1 MDDLIYTGEAKCQTT
16 LDGHALVG
24 HYPADKTMPKL
35 TMCDRLSEEDLHIFF
50 LTCQADDFQGA
61 FVGIAAEMARSMLT
75 GERYAACTGKSWKG
89 GISVPVDGAC
99 PRDPPSAF
107 GVHYVTTVGPSGT
120 KALWRAHKNTWEPVS
135 NDAAFGQMT
144 VSAAQLLNVVKAGV
158 GGVKQCAIEELEQT
172 IQREL
177 LRANTEGTIEPTT
190 LKEAHLTARS
200 KTRGTHNF
208 TLTETRTAAK
218 GEVGARVFSEMKASS
233 NKEFEQG
240 IYGSFTV
247 ASVVFDYDAGRHDEL
262 KVGVNV
268 SDSLYLPLLVYH
280 TGAFVVRVSVK
291 SLAQCHDVPAEAL
304 EDPFYIVM
312 STESR
317 DVVEDLAYTPAGSE
331 STNGTNIP
339 VAVIAAP
346 YLNKDVKDVE
356 AVDWGTARASE
367 AFKAAV
373 RHGICR
379 AVDLPSKLDEVLAD
393 YYQTMR
399 VQARKLWDGKAAAA
413 EGETTPT
420 LQVPGKRGRFVSPKK
435 GQDAGRTRTGGGHV
449 SSTADD
455 VPF

>member
-1 MDDLIYTGEAKCQTT
+1 
-16 LDGHALVG
+16 
-24 HYPADKTMPKL
+24 
-35 TMCDRLSEEDLHIFF
+35 
-50 LTCQADDFQGA
+50 
-61 FVGIAAEMARSMLT
+61 
-75 GERYAACTGKSWKG
+75 
-89 GISVPVDGAC
+89 
-99 PRDPPSAF
+99 
-107 GVHYVTTVGPSGT
+107 
-120 KALWRAHKNTWEPVS
+120 
-135 NDAAFGQMT
+135 
-144 VSAAQLLNVVKAGV
+144 
-158 GGVKQCAIEELEQT
+158 
-172 IQREL
+172 
-177 LRANTEGTIEPTT
+177 
-190 LKEAHLTARS
+190 
-200 KTRGTHNF
+200 
-208 TLTETRTAAK
+208 
-218 GEVGARVFSEMKASS
+218 MKASS

-247 ASVVFDYDAGRHDEL
+247 ASVVVDSDAERHDNL
-262 KVGVNV
+262 MVGVNV
-268 SDSLYLPLLVYH
+268 SGDLYLPMLVYH
-280 TGAFVVRVSVK
+280 TGAVVVQVSVK

-317 DVVEDLAYTPAGSE
+317 DVMEDLAYTPAGTE
-331 STNGTNIP
+331 RTDGTHIP

-356 AVDWGTARASE
+356 AVKWGTARASE

-379 AVDLPSKLDEVLAD
+379 PVDLPGKLDEVLAD

-420 LQVPGKRGRFVSPKK
+420 TDAGKRGRFVSPKK

-449 SSTADD
+449 SSTADG

>member
-1 MDDLIYTGEAKCQTT
+1 LDDLIYTGEFKCKTT
-16 LDGHALVG
+16 LDGYADVG
-24 HYPADKTMPKL
+24 HYPKDKTMPKL
-35 TMCDRLSEEDLHIFF
+35 TMCERLSEEDLHIFV

-61 FVGIAAEMARSMLT
+61 FVAIAADMVKPMLT
-75 GERYAACTGKSWKG
+75 GEWYTACKGKSWKG
-89 GISVPVDGAC
+89 CIPVPVDTAC

-107 GVHYVTTVGPSGT
+107 GVDYVTTVGPSGT
-120 KALWRAHKNTWEPVS
+120 KALWKAAGKTWEPVS
-135 NDAAFGQMT
+135 NDAAFGQMV

-172 IQREL
+172 VQYEL
-177 LRANTEGTIEPTT
+177 LRANTEGTITPTT
-190 LKEAHLTARS
+190 LKKAHLTARS
-200 KTRGTHNF
+200 LTRGTHNN

-218 GEVGARVFSEMKASS
+218 GEVGARVFGEMKASS
-233 NKEFEQG
+233 NKEFEPG

-247 ASVVFDYDAGRHDEL
+247 ASVVVDEDARRHDAL
-262 KVGVNV
+262 RVGVNV
-268 SDSLYLPLLVYH
+268 SDNKYLPLLVYH
-280 TGAFVVRVSVK
+280 TGAVVVQVRVK

-317 DVVEDLAYTPAGSE
+317 DVVEDLTYTPAGSE
-331 STNGTNIP
+331 RTNGTKIP

-346 YLNKDVKDVE
+346 YLNKNVKDVE
-356 AVDWGTARASE
+356 AVKWGTARASE

-379 AVDLPSKLDEVLAD
+379 ADDLPSKLDEVLAE

-399 VQARKLWDGKAAAA
+399 VQARKLWAGKAAAA

-420 LQVPGKRGRFVSPKK
+420 TDAGKRGRFVSPKK

-449 SSTADD
+449 SSTAGG

>member
-1 MDDLIYTGEAKCQTT
+1 M
-16 LDGHALVG
+16 
-24 HYPADKTMPKL
+24 
-35 TMCDRLSEEDLHIFF
+35 
-50 LTCQADDFQGA
+50 
-61 FVGIAAEMARSMLT
+61 
-75 GERYAACTGKSWKG
+75 
-89 GISVPVDGAC
+89 
-99 PRDPPSAF
+99 
-107 GVHYVTTVGPSGT
+107 
-120 KALWRAHKNTWEPVS
+120 
-135 NDAAFGQMT
+135 
-144 VSAAQLLNVVKAGV
+144 VKAGV

-172 IQREL
+172 VQCEL
-177 LRANTEGTIEPTT
+177 VRANMEGTIEPTT
-190 LKEAHLTARS
+190 LKAAHLTARS
-200 KTRGTHNF
+200 DTRGTHNF

-247 ASVVFDYDAGRHDEL
+247 ASVVVDGSSRSL

-268 SDSLYLPLLVYH
+268 SDNLCLPLLVYH
-280 TGAFVVRVSVK
+280 TGAVVVRVKVK

-304 EDPFYIVM
+304 KDPFYIVM

-331 STNGTNIP
+331 HTKGTHIP

-356 AVDWGTARASE
+356 AVEWGDARASE

-420 LQVPGKRGRFVSPKK
+420 PPVPGKRGRFVSPKK
-435 GQDAGRTRTGGGHV
+435 GQDAGRTRTDGGHV
-449 SSTADD
+449 SSTADG

>member
-16 LDGHALVG
+16 LDGYALVG

-50 LTCQADDFQGA
+50 LTCQSDEFQGA
-61 FVGIAAEMARSMLT
+61 FVAIAAEMAKPMLT
-75 GERYAACTGKSWKG
+75 GEWYAACKDKSWKG
-89 GISVPVDGAC
+89 GIPVPVDTAC

-107 GVHYVTTVGPSGT
+107 GVDYVTTVGPSGT
-120 KALWRAHKNTWEPVS
+120 KALWRAAGKTWEPVP
-135 NDAAFGQMT
+135 NDAAFGMMK

-158 GGVKQCAIEELEQT
+158 GCVKQCAIEELEQT
-172 IQREL
+172 VQREL
-177 LRANTEGTIEPTT
+177 LRANMEGTIEPTT

-200 KTRGTHNF
+200 ETRGTHNF

-233 NKEFEQG
+233 NKEFEPG

-247 ASVVFDYDAGRHDEL
+247 ASVVVDSKARRHDAL
-262 KVGVNV
+262 TVGVNV
-268 SDSLYLPLLVYH
+268 SDHDYVPLLVYH
-280 TGAFVVRVSVK
+280 TGAVVVQVSVK

-317 DVVEDLAYTPAGSE
+317 DVVEDLTYTPAGSE
-331 STNGTNIP
+331 RTNGTKIP

-346 YLNKDVKDVE
+346 YLNKNVKDVE
-356 AVDWGTARASE
+356 AVKWGTARASE

-373 RHGICR
+373 RHGICS
-379 AVDLPSKLDEVLAD
+379 AVDLPGKLDEVLAE

-399 VQARKLWDGKAAAA
+399 VQARKLWNGKAAAA

-420 LQVPGKRGRFVSPKK
+420 TDAGKRGRFVSPKK

-449 SSTADD
+449 SSTAGG